1 MWLDDEDKELFNFA
15 SKQTDLYFCMLGLV
29 LVNLSESFFRI
40 FCWTAIDEHPNCG
53 NPNLSQNA
61 TIFHWQPPWTHCA
74 ATSACGQAYIPF
86 MTSPLAGGP
95 PQSWI
100 KKVLQN
106 TVLPRVTRV
115 VARVMLVMKS
125 LLIHV
130 MKPHPTWSKR
140 HVGCLPPEL
149 QKHVRSS
156 ACTNQTPT
164 IHFTT
169 SYLFVQMPLLRNTIP
184 RLKVDRTAQ
193 VLGRRRKT
201 QQWNVTWSRA
211 EANAGQLRYRPELA
225 EGATEV
231 SGFGIWGGAA
241 KPN

>member
-1 MWLDDEDKELFNFA
+1 MWPSLYPLYDKSSRRWSTTVVNKKSA
-15 SKQTDLYFCMLGLV
+15 SKHCSASSYSSCGTSHAGHEITSDPCDETPSDL
-29 LVNLSESFFRI
+29 I
-40 FCWTAIDEHPNCG
+40 QA
-53 NPNLSQNA
+53 
-61 TIFHWQPPWTHCA
+61 
-74 ATSACGQAYIPF
+74 ACGL
-86 MTSPLAGGP
+86 S
-95 PQSWI
+95 S
-100 KKVLQN
+100 
-106 TVLPRVTRV
+106 
-115 VARVMLVMKS
+115 
-125 LLIHV
+125 
-130 MKPHPTWSKR
+130 
-140 HVGCLPPEL
+140 PEL

-156 ACTNQTPT
+156 ACTNQTST

-241 KPN
+241 KPK